1 MSHLLS
7 AAYNGSIKVR
17 QVNSAALDYLQYN
30 SLTASLKDYF
40 SIKYRATAAFE
51 KVPSDLSKH
60 TVTVCFYVIVKSFH
74 KVGLF
79 SKKYC

>member
-7 AAYNGSIKVR
+7 AAYNGSIKVLR
-17 QVNSAALDYLQYN
+17 QVNSAALDYLHN

>member
-1 MSHLLS
+1 MAGKFISFRLPTQFPH
-7 AAYNGSIKVR
+7 
-17 QVNSAALDYLQYN
+17 
-30 SLTASLKDYF
+30 SLKDYF
-40 SIKYRATAAFE
+40 SIKYRAFE

-74 KVGLF
+74 IVGLI